1 MIRISIPFLFMIYD
15 SSSIPISDF
24 CICSYFRIFHIFTN
38 LLYTKNL
45 TNLTN
50 LTILQIL
57 QPYKPYNLTGNVSTH
72 FYFVQLAQVEVHF
85 SVWPAQDSN
94 WKNDIS
100 QLRNGLFHSVRGQS
114 EMMAWNRVNRQKIKR
129 THRSRSFWSPRRCSQ
144 SIKRFTSHSAHSPLC
159 TSSWWIASRRWCI
172 AAATDSTA
180 LSYSRIV
187 WIDWPARA
195 PSLLRSR
202 SAR

>member
-72 FYFVQLAQVEVHF
+72 FLFCAACTGGGAFFRATCTGFKLEKWHFLTTEWLVPLGPGASQRYGMETVWTVKNKKDPPKQVLLVAASPQPGITRF
-85 SVWPAQDSN
+85 YPGCWWPPGDA
-94 WKNDIS
+94 
-100 QLRNGLFHSVRGQS
+100 
-114 EMMAWNRVNRQKIKR
+114 
-129 THRSRSFWSPRRCSQ
+129 
-144 SIKRFTSHSAHSPLC
+144 
-159 TSSWWIASRRWCI
+159 ASRQRRTPQHCRTVEWSGSI
-172 AAATDSTA
+172 G
-180 LSYSRIV
+180 L
-187 WIDWPARA
+187 PG
-195 PSLLRSR
+195 LRR
-202 SAR
+202 F